1 MSEPRR
7 TDIRITCVTL
17 VYECVMADDAA
28 DADDVAFVIA
38 FIICVELSK
47 ALEYRCE
54 YCDKVYKQEA
64 RYVTHVMGCVE
75 KDTPGPTGPTG
86 PTVPPP
92 MPPTMP
98 PPPKG
103 CIEKDTPPMLD
114 NTTVMELLR
123 QNGEMLELLR
133 KQQETIQ
140 MLVARSHSL

>member
-1 MSEPRR
+1 
-7 TDIRITCVTL
+7 
-17 VYECVMADDAA
+17 MADDAA

-75 KDTPGPTGPTG
+75 KDTPGPP

-92 MPPTMP
+92 TTPTP
-98 PPPKG
+98 PPPKV

-114 NTTVMELLR
+114 NTTVTELLR

-140 MLVARSHSL
+140 MLVAERTK

>member
-1 MSEPRR
+1 
-7 TDIRITCVTL
+7 
-17 VYECVMADDAA
+17 MADADDD

-47 ALEYRCE
+47 EPEYRCE

-64 RYVTHVMGCVE
+64 RYVTHVKGCVE
-75 KDTPGPTGPTG
+75 KDTP
-86 PTVPPP
+86 VPA
-92 MPPTMP
+92 P
-98 PPPKG
+98 PPPTPPTPPKV
-103 CIEKDTPPMLD
+103 CIEKDTPAVLD

-140 MLVARSHSL
+140 MLVARSLS

>member
-1 MSEPRR
+1 
-7 TDIRITCVTL
+7 
-17 VYECVMADDAA
+17 MADAMA
-28 DADDVAFVIA
+28 DADDDVAFVIA

-47 ALEYRCE
+47 EPEYRCE

-64 RYVTHVMGCVE
+64 RYVTHVKGCVE
-75 KDTPGPTGPTG
+75 KDTPVPA
-86 PTVPPP
+86 PPP
-92 MPPTMP
+92 P
-98 PPPKG
+98 PPPKV

-140 MLVARSHSL
+140 MLVAGRHS

>member
-1 MSEPRR
+1 
-7 TDIRITCVTL
+7 
-17 VYECVMADDAA
+17 MADADDD

-47 ALEYRCE
+47 EPEYRCE

-64 RYVTHVMGCVE
+64 RYVTHVKGCVE
-75 KDTPGPTGPTG
+75 KDTPVPA
-86 PTVPPP
+86 PPP
-92 MPPTMP
+92 P
-98 PPPKG
+98 PPPKV

-140 MLVARSHSL
+140 MLVAGRHS

>member
-1 MSEPRR
+1 
-7 TDIRITCVTL
+7 
-17 VYECVMADDAA
+17 MADDAA

-75 KDTPGPTGPTG
+75 KDTPGPM
-86 PTVPPP
+86 PTVT
-92 MPPTMP
+92 PPTT
-98 PPPKG
+98 PPPKV

-114 NTTVMELLR
+114 NTTVTELLR

>member
-1 MSEPRR
+1 
-7 TDIRITCVTL
+7 
-17 VYECVMADDAA
+17 MADDAA

-64 RYVTHVMGCVE
+64 RYITHRSGCVE
-75 KDTPGPTGPTG
+75 KDTPGPPT
-86 PTVPPP
+86 
-92 MPPTMP
+92 
-98 PPPKG
+98 PKV
-103 CIEKDTPPMLD
+103 CIEKDTPRVAPPMLD

-140 MLVARSHSL
+140 MLVARSHS

>member
-1 MSEPRR
+1 
-7 TDIRITCVTL
+7 
-17 VYECVMADDAA
+17 MADDD

-47 ALEYRCE
+47 EPEYRCE

-64 RYVTHVMGCVE
+64 RYVTHMKGCVE
-75 KDTPGPTGPTG
+75 KDTP
-86 PTVPPP
+86 VPA
-92 MPPTMP
+92 PPTP
-98 PPPKG
+98 PPPTTPTPPKV
-103 CIEKDTPPMLD
+103 CIEKDTPAPAVLD

-140 MLVARSHSL
+140 MLVARSLS

>member
-1 MSEPRR
+1 
-7 TDIRITCVTL
+7 
-17 VYECVMADDAA
+17 MADDAD

-47 ALEYRCE
+47 EPEYRCE

-75 KDTPGPTGPTG
+75 KDTPGPP

-92 MPPTMP
+92 TPPTP
-98 PPPKG
+98 PPPKV
-103 CIEKDTPPMLD
+103 CIEKDTPRNAPPMLD

-140 MLVARSHSL
+140 MLVARSHS

>member
-1 MSEPRR
+1 
-7 TDIRITCVTL
+7 
-17 VYECVMADDAA
+17 MADDAA

-64 RYVTHVMGCVE
+64 RYITHRSGCVE
-75 KDTPGPTGPTG
+75 KDTPGPPMPTVPM

-92 MPPTMP
+92 TV
-98 PPPKG
+98 PPKV
-103 CIEKDTPPMLD
+103 CIEKDTPRVAPPMLD

-140 MLVARSHSL
+140 MLVARSHS

>member
-1 MSEPRR
+1 
-7 TDIRITCVTL
+7 
-17 VYECVMADDAA
+17 MADTDTDA

-47 ALEYRCE
+47 EPEYRCE

-64 RYVTHVMGCVE
+64 RYVTHLKGCVE
-75 KDTPGPTGPTG
+75 KDTPQA
-86 PTVPPP
+86 PPP
-92 MPPTMP
+92 P
-98 PPPKG
+98 PPPKV
-103 CIEKDTPPMLD
+103 CIEKDTPAVLD

-140 MLVARSHSL
+140 MLVARSLS

>member
-75 KDTPGPTGPTG
+75 KDTPGPP

-92 MPPTMP
+92 T
-98 PPPKG
+98 PPKV
-103 CIEKDTPPMLD
+103 CIEKDTPSMLD